1 MTMLRRPPSITNFES
16 KLANEEFQ
24 KAFRHQLSMDFEGF
38 AGGGGARQMS
48 ALYDMKQINSMF
60 GKFNS
65 SVRLANF

>member
-1 MTMLRRPPSITNFES
+1 MTMLRRPPSIANFES
-16 KLANEEFQ
+16 KIANEEFQ

-38 AGGGGARQMS
+38 GGGARQMS
-48 ALYDMKQINSMF
+48 ALYDMKQMNSMF